1 MKWIG
6 RAALAA
12 ASLLV
17 GVAAG
22 AQGGAVLAG
31 LAPGEWELHDI
42 GQRGTA
48 RAICLRDPMQLAHVN
63 HPTRA
68 CRRSVVSREGEV
80 ATIRY
85 VCPGIGNGMTRLTM
99 ESDTIVRIQT
109 QGLVRGAPFDRD
121 IEARRIG
128 RCRNGLTASLP
139 D

>member
-1 MKWIG
+1 MKTIG
-6 RAALAA
+6 RTALAV
-12 ASLLV
+12 ASLLM

-22 AQGGAVLAG
+22 AQGGSVLAG
-31 LAPGEWELHDI
+31 LAPGEWALHDI
-42 GQRGTA
+42 GQRGAT
-48 RAICLRDPMQLAHVN
+48 RAICVRDLMQLAHVN
-63 HPTRA
+63 HALGA

-85 VCPGIGNGMTRLTM
+85 VCPGIGNGVTRLTV
-99 ESDTIVRIQT
+99 ESGSIVRIQT

-128 RCRNGLTASLP
+128 ACRPGLTASLP

>member
-1 MKWIG
+1 MKAIG
-6 RAALAA
+6 RAALVA
-12 ASLLV
+12 ASLLA

-22 AQGGAVLAG
+22 AQGGSILAS

-48 RAICLRDPMQLAHVN
+48 RAVCLRDPQRLAHIE

-68 CRRSVVSREGEV
+68 CRRSVVSREGAV
-80 ATIRY
+80 TTIRY
-85 VCPGIGNGMTRLTM
+85 VCPGIGNGVTRLTV
-99 ESDTIVRIQT
+99 ESGSLVRIQT

-128 RCRNGLTASLP
+128 NCRNGLTASLP